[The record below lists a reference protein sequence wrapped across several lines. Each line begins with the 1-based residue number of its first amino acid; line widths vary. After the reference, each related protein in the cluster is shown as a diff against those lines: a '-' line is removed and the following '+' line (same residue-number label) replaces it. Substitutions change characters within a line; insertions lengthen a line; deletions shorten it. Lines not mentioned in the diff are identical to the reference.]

1 MSTHFA
7 INARLSVVVSFV
19 RLVIQELTVSF
30 AQMDIKIQDAQYAHM
45 DIMITQGFAIFVL
58 ISIHNAYNALP

>member
-7 INARLSVVVSFV
+7 INVRLPVAVCFV
-19 RLVIQELTVSF
+19 RLVIQELIVSF
-30 AQMDIKIQDAQYAHM
+30 AQLDIKIQDVQYAHM
-45 DIMITQGFAIFVL
+45 DIMITQGFAIYVL